1 MQESWVW
8 FLSWEDPWEE
18 EIATHSSIL
27 AWEIPWTEDPGGLQ
41 SMGLQRVGHNWATKQ
56 AQTKNYIKIFL
67 IYEFGFIY
75 FAQYEKIGNVC
86 DNKENCLII
95 SCHEANWPFN
105 PKVWIWKYPQ
115 LLLHVGNERSQVKSL
130 FCFVLLYSMILGTG
144 QSYILLSSYKWTWLV
159 FPSFSAYF

>member
-1 MQESWVW
+1 M
-8 FLSWEDPWEE
+8 
-18 EIATHSSIL
+18 SIL
-27 AWEIPWTEDPGGLQ
+27 IFGSHNT
-41 SMGLQRVGHNWATKQ
+41 SMQCLTKNKKKNVLFCVLNSWIFGIILKQ

-75 FAQYEKIGNVC
+75 FAQYEKIRNVY

-130 FCFVLLYSMILGTG
+130 FCVVLLYSMILGTG
-144 QSYILLSSYKWTWLV
+144 QSYILLSSYKCTWLV
-159 FPSFSAYF
+159 FPSFSTYF